1 MPAEHFEYKDVMLQ
15 GADTQLHLITAGN
28 PEGRPIL
35 FLHGITEN
43 AEAFLPVMKLLP
55 ENYYLIALDLRGR
68 GQSFKPAE
76 GYRHRDYIED
86 LLTVW
91 NLISGH
97 SEPPIVVAHS
107 LSGRIA
113 ASFAEK
119 YSRLIGGLL
128 LIDPP
133 ISGPGRKPFPL
144 PMSRFTGPK
153 AAIELG
159 DVTRFNSY
167 YANTKMDVLI
177 KASELKQCSVE
188 AIEQSYRSLNE
199 EPFHTNYRLIDC
211 PAVLLA
217 AELSPL
223 ITEEERAELN
233 AMNINVITKR
243 IPGVGHEIH
252 KEAPDVIAAEVMQLI
267 HQLQ

>member
-1 MPAEHFEYKDVMLQ
+1 MPAEHFSYNDVMLQ

-55 ENYYLIALDLRGR
+55 ADYYLLALDLRGR
-68 GQSFKPAE
+68 GQSSRPR
-76 GYRHRDYIED
+76 GYRHKDYIED

-91 NLISGH
+91 NLISGY

-113 ASFAEK
+113 AAFAAQ
-119 YSRLIGGLL
+119 YARLIGGLL

-133 ISGPGRKPFPL
+133 ISGPGRKAFPL
-144 PMSRFTGPK
+144 PMTRFTGPK

-159 DVTRFNSY
+159 DMTRFNSY
-167 YANTKMDVLI
+167 YENTKMDVLI
-177 KASELKQCSVE
+177 KASELKQCSLE
-188 AIEQSYRSLNE
+188 AIEQSYHSLNE
-199 EPFHTNYRLIDC
+199 EPFHTSYRLIDC

-223 ITEEERAELN
+223 ITEEEREELT
-233 AMNINVITKR
+233 AMNKKVVTKR
-243 IPGVGHEIH
+243 IPNVGHEIH
-252 KEAPDVIAAEVMQLI
+252 KEAPDVIAAEVIELVNQLG
-267 HQLQ
+267 